1 MTILR
6 TKSLDDLSSIVFAL
20 SNTMKNLR
28 AMSTSNDKSAKDDSI
43 DIKEVASEIE
53 TNVGIV
59 WEMLNK
65 VRAYFLKKLM
75 R

>member
-28 AMSTSNDKSAKDDSI
+28 AMATSNDKSAKEDSI
-43 DIKEVASEIE
+43 DIKAVAGEIE

-59 WEMLNK
+59 KEMLNK